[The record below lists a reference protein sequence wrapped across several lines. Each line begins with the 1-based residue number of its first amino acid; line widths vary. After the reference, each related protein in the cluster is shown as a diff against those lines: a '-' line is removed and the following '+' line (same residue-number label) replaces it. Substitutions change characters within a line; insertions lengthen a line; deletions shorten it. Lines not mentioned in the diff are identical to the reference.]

1 MRKGWLTPIPSLHFG
16 RLDGGWYVLHAPPG
30 SLATCWYR
38 EHNGILKE
46 VVLAIQ
52 QDLPLSRCHL
62 SQGKKL
68 TPRKGRGKGGL
79 CNFHLYHD
87 LQEKPHFNCC

>member
-1 MRKGWLTPIPSLHFG
+1 MLPQ
-16 RLDGGWYVLHAPPG
+16 AP
-30 SLATCWYR
+30 AACWYR
-38 EHNGILKE
+38 EHNVMLKE
-46 VVLAIQ
+46 AVLVIQ
-52 QDLPLSRCHL
+52 QDLPGSRCHL

-87 LQEKPHFNCC
+87 LQEKPCF